1 MGKTYRFRAATV
13 ACEWG
18 EGDHREWGKW
28 VEYTE
33 IVFRPPG
40 PERKQR
46 RALYLQRCKNDS
58 GKRYLGTINVRI
70 GEYDG
75 PSADAGIRE
84 AVLTRDSFRLMLDE
98 EAATEI
104 GETEIHVE
112 FEITDEQF
120 AELRSELAKMF
131 ARSGVYRDEAEKP
144 RNRKR

>member
-1 MGKTYRFRAATV
+1 MGTTYRFRAATV

-18 EGDHREWGKW
+18 EGDHRGWGKW
-28 VEYTE
+28 VGYME

-46 RALYLQRCKNDS
+46 RALYLQRCENDS
-58 GKRYLGTINVRI
+58 GKRYLGPINVRF

-75 PSADAGIRE
+75 PSADGGIRE
-84 AVLTRDSFRLMLDE
+84 AVLTRNSFRLMLE
-98 EAATEI
+98 GEAAAELKK
-104 GETEIHVE
+104 TEIHVE

-131 ARSGVYRDEAEKP
+131 ARSGVYRDEAE
-144 RNRKR
+144 